1 MEATGCLEIPSCVMK
16 VGDLGDHSLDVTVVS
31 VALTPANTGF
41 YPTKIVI
48 NMSMLNQ
55 SNQKTQHD
63 QHVLQDLL
71 EIT

>member
-1 MEATGCLEIPSCVMK
+1 MEATGCLESPSCVMK

-55 SNQKTQHD
+55 SNQKNT
-63 QHVLQDLL
+63 
-71 EIT
+71 T